1 MTESVDASPRIY
13 TVGDLL
19 SGIKVL
25 LEERVGRLWL
35 VGEVSNLHRASSG
48 HLYFTLKDDGGQI
61 RAALF
66 RSAARRLAFDPEDG
80 LEVLAYG
87 DVTVYEPR
95 GDLQI
100 VVRRLEPR
108 GLGALQLAFEQL
120 RSRLE
125 AEGLFDPQ
133 RKRPLPR
140 LPARIGVVTS
150 PSGAAIRDVIEV
162 TGRRFP
168 AAPLL
173 IAATRVQGLGAEDE
187 IAAALD
193 AIGGRGDVDLVL
205 LVRGGGSLEDLQPF
219 NTETVARAIVR
230 SPVPVVSGVGHEV
243 DVTIADLAADLRA
256 PTPSAAAEQVLPDR
270 ALLRGDLERDWRRLR
285 RAAAALLER
294 FSSRLG
300 RERDALRVLAPS
312 ARLAAQRSRLEA
324 GARALERVVAVQ
336 LAGWRSRLAEQAGR
350 LESLSPLGVLAR
362 GYALV
367 RRSRDGAI
375 VRSAGQVARGERL
388 AIRVAEAE
396 LEASVASARP
406 LPKP

>member
-1 MTESVDASPRIY
+1 
-13 TVGDLL
+13 
-19 SGIKVL
+19 
-25 LEERVGRLWL
+25 
-35 VGEVSNLHRASSG
+35 
-48 HLYFTLKDDGGQI
+48 
-61 RAALF
+61 
-66 RSAARRLAFDPEDG
+66 
-80 LEVLAYG
+80 
-87 DVTVYEPR
+87 
-95 GDLQI
+95 
-100 VVRRLEPR
+100 
-108 GLGALQLAFEQL
+108 
-120 RSRLE
+120 
-125 AEGLFDPQ
+125 
-133 RKRPLPR
+133 
-140 LPARIGVVTS
+140 
-150 PSGAAIRDVIEV
+150 
-162 TGRRFP
+162 
-168 AAPLL
+168 
-173 IAATRVQGLGAEDE
+173 
-187 IAAALD
+187 
-193 AIGGRGDVDLVL
+193 
-205 LVRGGGSLEDLQPF
+205 
-219 NTETVARAIVR
+219 
-230 SPVPVVSGVGHEV
+230 VVSGVGHEV

>member
-1 MTESVDASPRIY
+1 MTESVDAAPHIY
-13 TVGDLL
+13 TIGDLL
-19 SGIKVL
+19 SGIKLL
-25 LEERVGRLWL
+25 LEQRVGRLWL
-35 VGEVSNLHRASSG
+35 VGELSNLHRASSG
-48 HLYFTLKDDGGQI
+48 HLYFTLKGDGGQI

-108 GLGALQLAFEQL
+108 GQGALQLAFEQL

-125 AEGLFDPQ
+125 AEGLFDPA

-140 LPARIGVVTS
+140 LPTRIGVVTS

-193 AIGGRGDVDLVL
+193 AIGGREDVDLVL

-243 DVTIADLAADLRA
+243 DLTIADLAADLRA
-256 PTPSAAAEQVLPDR
+256 PTPSAAAERVLPDR
-270 ALLRGDLERDWRRLR
+270 AALRSDLERDWRRLR
-285 RAAAALLER
+285 RATAALLER
-294 FSSRLG
+294 LDSQLG

-324 GARALERVVAVQ
+324 GARALERAVAAQ
-336 LAGWRSRLAEQAGR
+336 LAGLRSRLAERAGR

-375 VRSAGQVARGERL
+375 VRSADQVARGERL

-396 LEASVASARP
+396 LEASLASARP